1 MSHNATGAVAQD
13 DFLEMRAC
21 GGWCATGGGNVNAN
35 CGHTER
41 VCLLVVVRWLEV
53 GVLSCVGPGA
63 NMGIHA
69 PLAAWMRAMQ
79 GAFSGSAYTVRPV
92 CTRVRRAGRKASR
105 AEGQAEVRLTPGGGG
120 VTGSCSSLRI
130 HTLLLRIHALVAFCY
145 SLLSP
150 VLPAR
155 VENQRHWC
163 GGSTLR
169 QEHDLRLQ
177 QLHVSHDGSRGAL
190 PQYRSALG
198 C

>member
-1 MSHNATGAVAQD
+1 
-13 DFLEMRAC
+13 MRAC

-79 GAFSGSAYTVRPV
+79 GAFSGSAYAVRPV
-92 CTRVRRAGRKASR
+92 CTRRAGRKASR
-105 AEGQAEVRLTPGGGG
+105 AEGQAEVRLTPGRGG
-120 VTGSCSSLRI
+120 VTARCSSLRI

-155 VENQRHWC
+155 GENQRHWVRARMVSVYLNSRIS
-163 GGSTLR
+163 GIPGYAHGPTDSFPDPRLR
-169 QEHDLRLQ
+169 IREFPDNPTH
-177 QLHVSHDGSRGAL
+177 
-190 PQYRSALG
+190 